1 MSDDYNEERDEDE
14 EEESG
19 EDFETLPSDAVL
31 LSGLHALNED
41 RIFGCGFVRSKG
53 KPAQLNIEY
62 AVDAD
67 SVGILSAP
75 FERFFSE
82 EAYYFIQNDEGVRV
96 STLIL
101 RNLDLVHMEINH
113 DVDNGEETRIYMV
126 YDVESFEQVQK
137 K

>member
-1 MSDDYNEERDEDE
+1 MSDDFNEEDRDEEDE
-14 EEESG
+14 E
-19 EDFETLPSDAVL
+19 FETLPSDAVL
-31 LSGLHALNED
+31 LSGLHALNEE
-41 RIFGCGFVRSKG
+41 RIFACGFVRSKG
-53 KPAQLNIEY
+53 KNAQLNIEY
-62 AVDAD
+62 AVDAG
-67 SVGILSAP
+67 SIEILTAP

-82 EAYYFIQNDEGVRV
+82 EAYYFIQNDDGARV

-101 RNLDLVHMEINH
+101 RNLELVHMEVNH